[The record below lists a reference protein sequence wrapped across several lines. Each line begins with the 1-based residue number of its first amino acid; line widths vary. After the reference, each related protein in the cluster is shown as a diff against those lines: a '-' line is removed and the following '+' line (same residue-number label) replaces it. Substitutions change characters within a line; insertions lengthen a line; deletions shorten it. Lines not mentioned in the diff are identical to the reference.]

1 MVDGGWG
8 AEGDGILE
16 EGRGVEAW
24 ERVEVVGLG
33 GESGPT
39 EEEWAGEKREGV
51 EEKEALEGE
60 RRMGEEMEP
69 ALGSPV
75 EGEGV
80 VVKGKE

>member
-1 MVDGGWG
+1 M
-8 AEGDGILE
+8 E

-24 ERVEVVGLG
+24 EGVEVVGLG

-39 EEEWAGEKREGV
+39 EEEWAREKGGV
-51 EEKEALEGE
+51 GEKEALEGE

-69 ALGSPV
+69 ALGSPMEGEGKAKV

-80 VVKGKE
+80 VVKGKD